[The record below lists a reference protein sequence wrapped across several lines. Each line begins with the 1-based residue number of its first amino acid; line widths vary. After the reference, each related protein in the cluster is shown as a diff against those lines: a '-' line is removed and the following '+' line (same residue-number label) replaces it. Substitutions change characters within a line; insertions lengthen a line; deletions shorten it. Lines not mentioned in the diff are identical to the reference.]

1 MSEAQHRDPR
11 IAVADL
17 ALRVARR
24 LEARKFADPLIAPLT
39 PLERLVIHYVDGHP
53 GTSLGELAEHL
64 TLQTSNASA
73 AVRRLV
79 DLGLVE
85 RTHDQRDGRRL
96 LLSPTRKAH
105 ATLARVHAEWG
116 RAMAG
121 ADLAADDVATAV
133 RVLAALDN
141 WLTPD

>member
-1 MSEAQHRDPR
+1 MSNAHDRDPL
-11 IAVADL
+11 ITVAES
-17 ALRVARR
+17 ALRMSRR
-24 LEARKFADPLIAPLT
+24 LEARKFEDPLIAPLT
-39 PLERLVIHYVDGHP
+39 PLERLVIHYIDGHP
-53 GTSLGELAEHL
+53 GTSLSEVAEHL

-79 DLGLVE
+79 DLGLVA
-85 RTHDQRDGRRL
+85 RTHDPQDGRRL

-105 ATLARVHAEWG
+105 ANLARVHAEWG

-121 ADLAADDVATAV
+121 ADVADDDVAAAIRVLTAV
-133 RVLAALDN
+133 DD